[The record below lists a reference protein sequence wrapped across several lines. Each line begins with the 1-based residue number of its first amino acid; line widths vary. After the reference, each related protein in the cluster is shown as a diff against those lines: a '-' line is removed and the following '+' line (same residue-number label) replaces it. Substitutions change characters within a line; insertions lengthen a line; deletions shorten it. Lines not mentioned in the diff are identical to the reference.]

1 MAYACRD
8 REVGMLVSLGLSD
21 EVVEDI
27 CKTQREKGKEVWA
40 VNYNTDGQIVIA
52 GAKKDLEEL
61 VPVLKGARQK
71 GYAFKYVGS
80 LPLSTFRE
88 LLVEPLKGLIWE
100 GYHYQD

>member
-27 CKTQREKGKEVWA
+27 CNAQREKGKEVWA

-52 GAKKDLEEL
+52 G
-61 VPVLKGARQK
+61 QK
-71 GYAFKYVGS
+71 
-80 LPLSTFRE
+80 R
-88 LLVEPLKGLIWE
+88 I
-100 GYHYQD
+100 

>member
-27 CKTQREKGKEVWA
+27 CNAQREMGKKVWA

-52 GAKKDLEEL
+52 GGKKGFRGSL
-61 VPVLKGARQK
+61 VPVLKGAK
-71 GYAFKYVGS
+71 GK
-80 LPLSTFRE
+80 
-88 LLVEPLKGLIWE
+88 
-100 GYHYQD
+100 

>member
-8 REVGMLVSLGLSD
+8 RDVGMLVSVGLSD

-27 CKTQREKGKEVWA
+27 CNAQREMGKEVWA

-61 VPVLKGARQK
+61 VPVLKGAK
-71 GYAFKYVGS
+71 A
-80 LPLSTFRE
+80 
-88 LLVEPLKGLIWE
+88 KGLCF
-100 GYHYQD
+100 